1 MPSSIPIALIDD
13 HDLFRSALCDM
24 IELLGGYKVVV
35 QAGNGREYQKAIAG
49 GARVAVAIVDLHMPV
64 MDGFETIAW
73 IRANHPETRALA
85 LTFDKDEQT
94 MARALRAGACGFLP
108 KDVSKGLFREALMEV
123 ATIGHYINEDLV
135 ERGYLET
142 AGGYLAACEAVRSQ
156 FSAREQEFIRH
167 VCDEFEPTYEQ
178 IAERMG
184 VSVSTVQGYRHNIFT
199 KHRLKS
205 KAGLVILAYK
215 WKLI

>member
-1 MPSSIPIALIDD
+1 
-13 HDLFRSALCDM
+13 
-24 IELLGGYKVVV
+24 
-35 QAGNGREYQKAIAG
+35 
-49 GARVAVAIVDLHMPV
+49 
-64 MDGFETIAW
+64 
-73 IRANHPETRALA
+73 
-85 LTFDKDEQT
+85 
-94 MARALRAGACGFLP
+94 
-108 KDVSKGLFREALMEV
+108 MEV